1 MKRTYT
7 YKPAAGLGKWVAAA
21 VWLFVLLK
29 ISVVAVGVLML
40 IAVYQPMQTA
50 LANQRSLAGLNI
62 PITDTV
68 LNLMNYAETVVFLV
82 SMIFIACWILRAHAN
97 AQSFRIPNLPDSP
110 AWALGSFFIPLVN
123 FFAPYIAMKQLY
135 QGSLK
140 RVHAPKAA

>member
-7 YKPAAGLGKWVAAA
+7 YQPAAGLGKWVAAA

-82 SMIFIACWILRAHAN
+82 SMVLSLAGYSALMPMPNHFASQIYLIRLHGHWAAF
-97 AQSFRIPNLPDSP
+97 SFR
-110 AWALGSFFIPLVN
+110 W
-123 FFAPYIAMKQLY
+123 
-135 QGSLK
+135 
-140 RVHAPKAA
+140 

>member
-62 PITDTV
+62 PITDTRAQPDE
-68 LNLMNYAETVVFLV
+68 LCRNRGV
-82 SMIFIACWILRAHAN
+82 SRFHDFYRLLDTPRSCQCPIISH
-97 AQSFRIPNLPDSP
+97 
-110 AWALGSFFIPLVN
+110 
-123 FFAPYIAMKQLY
+123 
-135 QGSLK
+135 
-140 RVHAPKAA
+140 PKFT